1 MYLVS
6 ACLVGINCRYD
17 GKNTFDEKLAE
28 LVREGRAIPLC
39 PEVLG
44 GLPTPRESCEIRQ
57 GEDGSRRVISRSG
70 TDCTEAY
77 NEGAR
82 KTLEICRIAGIK
94 KAVLQQRSPSCGCG
108 RIYDGTFSG
117 RLIEGNGITT
127 ELLMKN
133 GIDVYTAESWEESG
147 DG

>member
-1 MYLVS
+1 MVS

-17 GKNTFDEKLAE
+17 GKNTLDEKLAE
-28 LVREGRAIPLC
+28 LVRQGRAIPLC

-44 GLPTPRESCEIRQ
+44 GLPTPRDSCEIQ
-57 GEDGSRRVISRSG
+57 ASEDGRRTVMSREG
-70 TDCTEAY
+70 TDCTAAY

-82 KTLEICRIAGIK
+82 RTLEICRIAGIK

-108 RIYDGTFSG
+108 LIYDGTFSG

-127 ELLMKN
+127 GLLTAN
-133 GIDVYTAESWEESG
+133 GIDVYTAETWEAESQ
-147 DG
+147 DR